1 MSVGRSVTHDWV
13 PLARLVFNT
22 QSESTALAYTAAAA
36 YEPFFQLRKNTPAKH
51 VTEMPSKE
59 LKLRKR

>member
-22 QSESTALAYTAAAA
+22 QSESTALANTAAA
-36 YEPFFQLRKNTPAKH
+36 YEPFFHLRKNTPAKH

>member
-22 QSESTALAYTAAAA
+22 QSESTALANTAAA
-36 YEPFFQLRKNTPAKH
+36 YELFFQLRKNTPAKH

>member
-22 QSESTALAYTAAAA
+22 QSESTALANTAAA

-51 VTEMPSKE
+51 VMPSKE